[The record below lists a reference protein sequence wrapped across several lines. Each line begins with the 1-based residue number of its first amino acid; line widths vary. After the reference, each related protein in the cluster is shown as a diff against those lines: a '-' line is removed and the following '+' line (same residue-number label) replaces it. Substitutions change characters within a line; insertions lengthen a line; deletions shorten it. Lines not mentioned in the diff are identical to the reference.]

1 MPQLHQRGVDLL
13 LNLMDAEEHF
23 DALTRD
29 ELRHLIGEAV
39 VVFAQLLERDMHA
52 EPAED
57 LNSTAPGGAIAD
69 RRSHSVTTG
78 T

>member
-13 LNLMDAEEHF
+13 LNLMDAEEHLE
-23 DALTRD
+23 ALTRD

-39 VVFAQLLERDMHA
+39 VVFGQLLDRDMPA
-52 EPAED
+52 EPVED
-57 LNSTAPGGAIAD
+57 LNSAASDDAIAD